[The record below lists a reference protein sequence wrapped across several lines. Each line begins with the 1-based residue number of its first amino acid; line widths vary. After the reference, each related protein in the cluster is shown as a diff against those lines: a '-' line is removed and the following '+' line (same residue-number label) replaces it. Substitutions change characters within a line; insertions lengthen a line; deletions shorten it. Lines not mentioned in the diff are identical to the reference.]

1 MLSPLHSNLGNHFEV
16 KPQKKKKKIIRLWVS
31 ELLIRGKLYPDKYI
45 EFGESKSDV
54 L

>member
-1 MLSPLHSNLGNHFEV
+1 MLSPLHGNLGNHLQF
-16 KPQKKKKKIIRLWVS
+16 KPQKKKKRLGVS

-45 EFGESKSDV
+45 DFGESKSDV